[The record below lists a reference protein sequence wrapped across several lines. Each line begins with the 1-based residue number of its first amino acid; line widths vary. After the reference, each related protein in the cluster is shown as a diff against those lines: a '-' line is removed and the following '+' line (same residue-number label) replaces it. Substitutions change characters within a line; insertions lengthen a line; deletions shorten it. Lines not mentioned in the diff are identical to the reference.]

1 MTLRKSAP
9 GSDCGWPESGY
20 VNFRDLMGAVPPT
33 HASWLNQIEIW
44 FGILSRQVVRRGI
57 FASRADLV
65 AKLMAFIRAY
75 NNRARPFAWTYTGS
89 PLAA

>member
-1 MTLRKSAP
+1 MHLYFT
-9 GSDCGWPESGY
+9 
-20 VNFRDLMGAVPPT
+20 PT
-33 HASWLNQIEIW
+33 HASWLNQIEVW
-44 FGILSRQVVRRGI
+44 FGILSRQVVRRWI